1 MGATLTISSVPFPP
15 PVKNGYEL
23 CIHTKIEE
31 LIDCEVIHGY
41 AAIAVLR
48 TLPTRVYTH
57 K

>member
-1 MGATLTISSVPFPP
+1 MGATLTISSVLFPP

-23 CIHTKIEE
+23 CTHTKIEE